1 MAARHF
7 PRFRPSGY
15 QVMSIGELG
24 SPASVSDLAEA
35 KRDARRSAEQ
45 RRAAAHAESGRS
57 AATALAAR
65 GLAFL
70 ETQPFGAVSG
80 FTSFRTE
87 IDVIPLLARLA
98 GDGWGTALP
107 VVTAD
112 RAPLIFRRWVPGEPT
127 VAGRFGIPVPHE
139 AAGEIL
145 PDVLLVPMLA
155 FDRAGFRL
163 GYGGGFYDLTVERL
177 RQLKP
182 VVAIGIA
189 YAAQEV
195 AAVPRGRYDQPLDW
209 IMTELGVFQPTSEH
223 PIHQAS

>member
-1 MAARHF
+1 
-7 PRFRPSGY
+7 
-15 QVMSIGELG
+15 MSIGDL
-24 SPASVSDLAEA
+24 SFPAGATDLADA
-35 KRDARRSAEQ
+35 KRHARRSAEQ
-45 RRAAAHAESGRS
+45 RRAAAHA
-57 AATALAAR
+57 AAGPLAAGALAAG

-70 ETQPFGAVSG
+70 EARAFGIVSG

-98 GDGWGTALP
+98 SDGWGTALP
-107 VVTAD
+107 VVAAD
-112 RAPLIFRRWVPGEPT
+112 RAPLIFRRWIPGEPT
-127 VAGRFGIPVPHE
+127 FPGRFGIPVPHE

-163 GYGGGFYDLTVERL
+163 GYGGGFYDRTVAWL
-177 RQLKP
+177 RQMKP
-182 VVAIGIA
+182 VVAVGIA

-209 IMTELGVFQPTSEH
+209 IMTELGAFQPMSE
-223 PIHQAS
+223 PTTHQAS

>member
-1 MAARHF
+1 MAARRF

-15 QVMSIGELG
+15 PVISIGELG
-24 SPASVSDLAEA
+24 SPESVSDLVEA
-35 KRDARRSAEQ
+35 KRHARRSAE
-45 RRAAAHAESGRS
+45 RCRAAAHAELGLS
-57 AATALAAR
+57 AAAALAAH
-65 GLAFL
+65 GLDFL
-70 ETQPFGAVSG
+70 ETHPFGTVSG

-112 RAPLIFRRWVPGEPT
+112 HAPLTFRCWTPGGPT
-127 VAGRFGIPVPHE
+127 VPGRFGIPVPHDTADE
-139 AAGEIL
+139 VV

-155 FDRAGFRL
+155 FDRGGFRL
-163 GYGGGFYDLTVERL
+163 GYGGGFYDRTVERL
-177 RQLKP
+177 RQLKS

-209 IMTELGVFQPTSEH
+209 IMTERGAFRPISEH

>member
-1 MAARHF
+1 
-7 PRFRPSGY
+7 
-15 QVMSIGELG
+15 MSIGEPG
-24 SPASVSDLAEA
+24 SPATVSDLAEA
-35 KRDARRSAEQ
+35 KRHARRSAAQ
-45 RRAAAHAESGRS
+45 CRAAAHAEAGAS
-57 AATALAAR
+57 AAVALAVR

-70 ETQPFGAVSG
+70 DTRPFGAVSG

-87 IDVIPLLARLA
+87 IDIMPLLARLA
-98 GDGWGTALP
+98 GDGWATALP
-107 VVTAD
+107 VVAAD
-112 RAPLIFRRWVPGEPT
+112 RAPLTFRRWTPGDPT
-127 VAGRFGIPVPHE
+127 VAGRFGIPVPHP
-139 AAGEIL
+139 AADEIL

-163 GYGGGFYDLTVERL
+163 GYGGGFYDRTVARL

-209 IMTELGVFQPTSEH
+209 IMTELGVFQPASAD

>member
-1 MAARHF
+1 
-7 PRFRPSGY
+7 
-15 QVMSIGELG
+15 MSIGELG
-24 SPASVSDLAEA
+24 SPASVPDLAEA
-35 KRDARRSAEQ
+35 KRQARRVAEQ
-45 RRAAAHAESGRS
+45 RRAAAHAETGAS
-57 AATALAAR
+57 AAIALAAR

-70 ETQPFGAVSG
+70 EPRPFGAVSG

-87 IDVIPLLARLA
+87 INVIPLLARLS

-107 VVTAD
+107 VVTGD
-112 RAPLIFRRWVPGEPT
+112 RAPLIFRRWTPGEPT
-127 VAGRFGIPVPHE
+127 VAGRFGIPVPHPE
-139 AAGEIL
+139 SDEIV

-163 GYGGGFYDLTVERL
+163 GYGGGFYDRTVEHL
-177 RQLKP
+177 RRSKP
-182 VVAIGIA
+182 VLAIGVA

-209 IMTELGVFQPTSEH
+209 IMTELGVFRPTSDH

>member
-1 MAARHF
+1 MAARRL
-7 PRFRPSGY
+7 PRFRLSGY
-15 QVMSIGELG
+15 QVMSMGEPG
-24 SPASVSDLAEA
+24 VPATVSDLAEA
-35 KRDARRSAEQ
+35 KRRARRSAEQ
-45 RRAAAHAESGRS
+45 RRAAAHAESGPT
-57 AATALAAR
+57 AAVALAVR

-70 ETQPFGAVSG
+70 AIRPFGAVSG

-87 IDVIPLLARLA
+87 IDTMPLLARLA
-98 GDGWGTALP
+98 GDGWATALP

-112 RAPLIFRRWVPGEPT
+112 RAPLSFRRWTPGDPT
-127 VAGRFGIPVPHE
+127 VPGRFGIPVPH
-139 AAGEIL
+139 AASDEIL

-163 GYGGGFYDLTVERL
+163 GYGGGFYDRTVERL

-209 IMTELGVFQPTSEH
+209 IMTELGVFQPASED

>member
-1 MAARHF
+1 
-7 PRFRPSGY
+7 
-15 QVMSIGELG
+15 MSIGELG
-24 SPASVSDLAEA
+24 SPASVNELAEA
-35 KRDARRSAEQ
+35 KRHARRSAEQ
-45 RRAAAHAESGRS
+45 RRAAAHVESGAF
-57 AATALAAR
+57 AAAALAAR

-70 ETQPFGAVSG
+70 EVHTPGAVSG

-107 VVTAD
+107 VITTD
-112 RAPLIFRRWVPGEPT
+112 HAPLTFRRWTPGEPT
-127 VAGRFGIPVPHE
+127 VPGRFGIPVPHE
-139 AAGEIL
+139 AAAEIV

-163 GYGGGFYDLTVERL
+163 GYGGGFYDRTVERL

-209 IMTELGVFQPTSEH
+209 IMTELGVFQPS
-223 PIHQAS
+223 S

>member
-1 MAARHF
+1 
-7 PRFRPSGY
+7 
-15 QVMSIGELG
+15 MSIGDL
-24 SPASVSDLAEA
+24 SFPAGATDLADA
-35 KRDARRSAEQ
+35 KRHARRSAEQ
-45 RRAAAHAESGRS
+45 RRAAAHAESGTL
-57 AATALAAR
+57 AAAALAAR

-70 ETQPFGAVSG
+70 ETHTSGAVSG

-112 RAPLIFRRWVPGEPT
+112 HAPLTFRRWTPGEPT
-127 VAGRFGIPVPHE
+127 FPGRFGIPVPHE
-139 AAGEIL
+139 AAAEIL

-163 GYGGGFYDLTVERL
+163 GYGGGFYDRTVERL
-177 RQLKP
+177 RRLKP

-209 IMTELGVFQPTSEH
+209 IMTELGVFQPPS
-223 PIHQAS
+223 

>member
-1 MAARHF
+1 
-7 PRFRPSGY
+7 
-15 QVMSIGELG
+15 MSIGELG
-24 SPASVSDLAEA
+24 SPASVNELAEA
-35 KRDARRSAEQ
+35 KRHARRSAEQ
-45 RRAAAHAESGRS
+45 RRAAAHVESGAL
-57 AATALAAR
+57 AAAALAAR

-70 ETQPFGAVSG
+70 EPHTPGAVSG

-98 GDGWGTALP
+98 GEGWGTALP
-107 VVTAD
+107 VVTTD
-112 RAPLIFRRWVPGEPT
+112 HAPLTFRRWTPGEPT
-127 VAGRFGIPVPHE
+127 VPGRFGIPVPHE
-139 AAGEIL
+139 AAAEIL

-163 GYGGGFYDLTVERL
+163 GYGGGFYDRTVERL

-209 IMTELGVFQPTSEH
+209 IMTELGVFQPS
-223 PIHQAS
+223 S